1 MSEKGKIWRVLEI
14 LNFSVNYLQ
23 ERGFDDARSAV
34 EWMLTDALKCSRM
47 QLYLDY
53 ERPLTEDERA
63 LFRRYLLDC
72 AQHRPV
78 QHIIGKTE
86 FYGLPLISDAS
97 ALIPRPETERLVEL
111 ALEKMTSRRTEALQ
125 ILDIGTGSGAI
136 AIALASHLPSALI
149 DALDISP
156 KALELLQKNLRFHNL
171 EKRINPIQGDCF
183 QFQPA
188 KRYDL
193 IVSNPPYIAATEWS
207 ALEPRVSYYEP
218 RLALTDEGDGLNFY
232 RHFAENFP
240 LWLKDDGL
248 AFLEFGGIHQ
258 SEALRQ
264 LFGEWQ
270 KVRIHQDYQH
280 DDRVLE
286 LTGFTPQ
293 GN

>member
-1 MSEKGKIWRVLEI
+1 MTDKAKIWRVSEI
-14 LNFSVNYLQ
+14 LKFSVNYLQ

-47 QLYLDY
+47 KLYLDF
-53 ERPLTEDERA
+53 ERPLTENERA

-78 QHIIGKTE
+78 QHIIGKSE
-86 FYGLPLISDAS
+86 FYGISLISDAS

-111 ALEKMTSRRTEALQ
+111 ALEKIASRRTEALQ

-136 AIALASHLPSALI
+136 AIALASHLPSAKI

-156 KALELLQKNLRFHNL
+156 KALELLQKNLRYHNL
-171 EKRINPIQGDCF
+171 EKRINAIEADCF

-193 IVSNPPYIAATEWS
+193 IISNPPYIAASEWQS
-207 ALEPRVSYYEP
+207 LEPRVSYYEP
-218 RLALTDEGDGLNFY
+218 RLALTDEGDGLTFY
-232 RHFAENFP
+232 RHFAEKFP
-240 LWLKDDGL
+240 QWLKDDGI
-248 AFLEFGGIHQ
+248 AFLEYGGAHQ
-258 SEALRQ
+258 SNALKQ

-270 KVRIHQDYQH
+270 TARIHKDYQH

-286 LTGFTPQ
+286 LAAF
-293 GN
+293 NLRAN